1 MLQSSMRSAALLV
14 LAAGMAATSATAKPP
29 GAPPAAHPT
38 PAPHPAAAP
47 RAAPAPHAAPAARA
61 ATPHIAAPRA
71 APPAHHVAPQ
81 QLARPSGA
89 PAPAAAARQ
98 GVKERTAVAPTPEKR
113 VGGRGGPGL
122 AQPALRERPGR
133 QPQESTQQS
142 AQQSAQPPAASAR
155 IAPGQSRSG
164 QPAQAL
170 QPATSNQTTAGRI
183 LRNEALA
190 NRAGGPGRNASA
202 LAGSTF
208 QGRFFDPGWRRHR
221 PHPIVIGWVG
231 PMFWPYAYDDFVDYT
246 FYPHAYDTFWP
257 YAYDDLYE
265 GAFGRYAQG
274 YGGTYAAVGRSS
286 KSGGARAIGT
296 DLCSGQTAGLTDWPI
311 ERIAQVV
318 EPVDAQR
325 AALDDLKGATA
336 KALEV
341 LEAACPTALS
351 STPTGRI
358 EAMGLRLDAML
369 QAVKNLR
376 PAIENFYLSLNDEQ
390 KARFNALGPDDDQDQ
405 KQSRRDLTQACGER
419 ALGIANVPLD
429 QIERAVRP
437 NEAQRS
443 ALRELQD
450 ATAEATN
457 LLKADC
463 PSYRALTPVVRLEA
477 MEQRLDAMSRAV
489 HTVQP
494 ALARF
499 YGSLGDEQKERFN
512 RLSPARG

>member
-1 MLQSSMRSAALLV
+1 M
-14 LAAGMAATSATAKPP
+14 
-29 GAPPAAHPT
+29 
-38 PAPHPAAAP
+38 
-47 RAAPAPHAAPAARA
+47 
-61 ATPHIAAPRA
+61 
-71 APPAHHVAPQ
+71 
-81 QLARPSGA
+81 
-89 PAPAAAARQ
+89 
-98 GVKERTAVAPTPEKR
+98 
-113 VGGRGGPGL
+113 
-122 AQPALRERPGR
+122 
-133 QPQESTQQS
+133 
-142 AQQSAQPPAASAR
+142 
-155 IAPGQSRSG
+155 
-164 QPAQAL
+164 
-170 QPATSNQTTAGRI
+170 QPATSNRTAAGRI

-190 NRAGGPGRNASA
+190 TRAGGPGRNASA
-202 LAGSTF
+202 VAGSTF

-221 PHPIVIGWVG
+221 PQPVVIGWVG
-231 PMFWPYAYDDFVDYT
+231 PVFWPYAYDDFVDYT

-274 YGGTYAAVGRSS
+274 YGGTYATVGRSS

-318 EPVDAQR
+318 EPDDAQR

-341 LEAACPTALS
+341 LEAACPAALS

-358 EAMGLRLDAML
+358 EAMGVRLDAML
-369 QAVKNLR
+369 QAVKLLR
-376 PAIENFYLSLNDEQ
+376 PAIEKVYLSLNDEQ

-419 ALGIANVPLD
+419 ASGIANVPLD

-437 NEAQRS
+437 NEAQRG
-443 ALRELQD
+443 ALKELQD

>member
-1 MLQSSMRSAALLV
+1 
-14 LAAGMAATSATAKPP
+14 
-29 GAPPAAHPT
+29 
-38 PAPHPAAAP
+38 
-47 RAAPAPHAAPAARA
+47 
-61 ATPHIAAPRA
+61 
-71 APPAHHVAPQ
+71 
-81 QLARPSGA
+81 
-89 PAPAAAARQ
+89 
-98 GVKERTAVAPTPEKR
+98 
-113 VGGRGGPGL
+113 
-122 AQPALRERPGR
+122 
-133 QPQESTQQS
+133 
-142 AQQSAQPPAASAR
+142 
-155 IAPGQSRSG
+155 
-164 QPAQAL
+164 
-170 QPATSNQTTAGRI
+170 
-183 LRNEALA
+183 LRNEALANRGGA

-221 PHPIVIGWVG
+221 PHPVVIGWVG
-231 PMFWPYAYDDFVDYT
+231 PTFWPYAYDDFVDYT

-318 EPVDAQR
+318 EPDDAQR

-358 EAMGLRLDAML
+358 EAMGVRLDAML
-369 QAVKNLR
+369 QAVKLLR
-376 PAIENFYLSLNDEQ
+376 PAIEKVYLSLNDEQ

-419 ALGIANVPLD
+419 ASGIANVPLD

-437 NEAQRS
+437 NEAQRG
-443 ALRELQD
+443 ALRELQE